1 MPLVQAAMGI
11 SIDEFAE
18 YLPTYCTVSIGH
30 VSTDGGSWG
39 NSSLTLKA
47 PEDGYLK
54 VIGGSGRINSTNVS
68 VNSEFQFLKGDTL
81 SFYVSA
87 NVEGYHSTSATLSWE
102 WHF

>member
-18 YLPTYCTVSIGH
+18 YLPTYCTVTAGH
-30 VSTDGGSWG
+30 YSTDGGSSG
-39 NSSLTLKA
+39 NSSLSFKA

-54 VIGGSGRINSTNVS
+54 VVGGGGHINNANVS
-68 VNSEFQFLKGDTL
+68 VGSEVHFLKGDTL
-81 SFYVSA
+81 SFYVSVA
-87 NVEGYHSTSATLSWE
+87 FDGYNTVSSTMSWE